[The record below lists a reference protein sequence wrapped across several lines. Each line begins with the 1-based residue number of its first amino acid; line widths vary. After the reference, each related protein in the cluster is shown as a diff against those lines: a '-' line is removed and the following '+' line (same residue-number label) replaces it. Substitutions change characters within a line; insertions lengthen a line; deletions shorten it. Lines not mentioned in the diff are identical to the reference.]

1 MTNKCVVAV
10 ITSFCAFERLRQ
22 VNKGGIG
29 VQVFCPSGASRKY
42 HTCYTP
48 VNLKASMVFGQ
59 EPLFQMLISP
69 FSMTLERIFR
79 AKDSSDIPLWLLQD
93 SLFRFCLYK

>member
-10 ITSFCAFERLRQ
+10 ITSFCAFERLGQ

-48 VNLKASMVFGQ
+48 VSLKASMVDQSIQHDSG
-59 EPLFQMLISP
+59 
-69 FSMTLERIFR
+69 
-79 AKDSSDIPLWLLQD
+79 KDFPCK
-93 SLFRFCLYK
+93 R

>member
-10 ITSFCAFERLRQ
+10 ITWFCAFERLGQ

-48 VNLKASMVFGQ
+48 VSLKASMVFGQ
-59 EPLFQMLISP
+59 EPLFQMFDQSIQHDSG
-69 FSMTLERIFR
+69 
-79 AKDSSDIPLWLLQD
+79 KDFPCK
-93 SLFRFCLYK
+93 R